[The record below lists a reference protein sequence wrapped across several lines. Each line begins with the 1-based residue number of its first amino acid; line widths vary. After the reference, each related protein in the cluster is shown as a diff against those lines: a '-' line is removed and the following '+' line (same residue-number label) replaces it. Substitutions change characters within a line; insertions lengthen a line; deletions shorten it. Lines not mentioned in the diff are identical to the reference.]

1 MCKLRR
7 WVQDRCHL
15 QLPEKNRKMSS
26 SQAELLKRKREARKQ
41 KILSNSKDRLDQIT
55 QSYTANNPDLDDD
68 KDFASEIA
76 SLPASSAAKD
86 DGDESIHEVLDKAPS
101 ATAKPSATDDVDDGD
116 QKEVMPK
123 ISSTPNRLQ
132 QNSTPLFVQEAELP
146 PYDPL
151 STYDPNDTTSPAPS
165 LQFSDTLSWLHAIL
179 LSLLISYSLINWI
192 LNHTHDMFSLGSLVQ
207 DLAHKRICRQ
217 LYFMAYNP
225 VHEDLGASSIISFL
239 GYSSPGEFDYFQIL
253 KSTNI
258 F

>member
-1 MCKLRR
+1 
-7 WVQDRCHL
+7 
-15 QLPEKNRKMSS
+15 MSS

-55 QSYTANNPDLDDD
+55 QSYTAKNPDLDDD

-76 SLPASSAAKD
+76 SLPANSAAKG
-86 DGDESIHEVLDKAPS
+86 DGDESVQEEGLDKSSIAT
-101 ATAKPSATDDVDDGD
+101 ATAKPTTTDDDGD
-116 QKEVMPK
+116 QKEGMPK
-123 ISSTPNRLQ
+123 ISSTPKRLQ
-132 QNSTPLFVQEAELP
+132 ENSTPLFVQEAELP

-151 STYDPNDTTSPAPS
+151 STYDPNDTTSLAPS

-192 LNHTHDMFSLGSLVQ
+192 LNHTHDMFSLGSLVE

-225 VHEDLGASSIISFL
+225 VHEDLGASSVISFL
-239 GYSSPGEFDYFQIL
+239 GYSSPGEFDYC
-253 KSTNI
+253 
-258 F
+258 